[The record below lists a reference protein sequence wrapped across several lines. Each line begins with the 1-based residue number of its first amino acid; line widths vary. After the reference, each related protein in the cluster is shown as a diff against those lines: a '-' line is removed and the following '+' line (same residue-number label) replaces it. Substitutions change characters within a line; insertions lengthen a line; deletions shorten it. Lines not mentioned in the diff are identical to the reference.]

1 MRTVDFET
9 ILAQSLQLTGLDRNN
24 VTEQSFEQIK
34 DFANNR
40 LRFAW
45 EYDVWPDLI
54 RITRFPVVH
63 QDTMHYIVIPDD
75 GIVVNTEGTFKVNI
89 GHIMQVTVEDPRA
102 KGKVKEIGFSFDEYD
117 EPVPNGDGT
126 VYRTVKRII
135 VDNTGN
141 SELFVTYR
149 LECPNLDGKLWATGS
164 PFYPDQIAYWAY
176 QNNSYFAPTNSSLY
190 KNLKGNFWKCISTT
204 SNPPNHSGNVLPT
217 LGDNWEKVKIPMI
230 FGQYIIKGIHA
241 DWLKS
246 EMQIEF
252 GKAMDA
258 DAQNLL
264 DSEIHKAIVQQG
276 IQPRMKFNRIY

>member
-1 MRTVDFET
+1 MRTIDFET

-24 VTEQSFEQIK
+24 VTEQSFEQIT

-45 EYDVWPDLI
+45 EYDVWPDLV
-54 RITRFPVVH
+54 RITKFPVVH
-63 QDTMHYIVIPDD
+63 QDTMHYIVIPNNN
-75 GIVVNTEGTFKVNI
+75 IVVNTEGTFKVDI
-89 GHIMQVTVEDPRA
+89 GHILQVTVEDPRA
-102 KGKVKEIGFSFDEYD
+102 KGRVKEIGFSFDEY
-117 EPVPNGDGT
+117 EQLLGNGIYD
-126 VYRTVKRII
+126 TVKRVI
-135 VDNTGN
+135 VDDTGS
-141 SELFVTYR
+141 SELYLTYR
-149 LECPNLDGKLWATGS
+149 IECPNLTGKLWKTGTTY
-164 PFYPDQIAYWAY
+164 YPTQTAYWAY
-176 QNNSYFAPTNSSLY
+176 QNSLYFASPHDGIYGSQ
-190 KNLKGNFWKCISTT
+190 KGNFWKCVTTT
-204 SNPPNHSGNVLPT
+204 SESPNLYSNGVPSTN
-217 LGDNWEKVKIPMI
+217 DKWQKVKIPMI

-252 GKAMDA
+252 GKAIDA